1 MNATLT
7 SPELTRADRCD
18 RCSAAARVRAKLP
31 SGAEL
36 LFCQHHANEHEAKLV
51 ELSAV
56 LEISDRPAGV
66 LRHDSRP
73 AVLARSSFVR
83 NPEPVMSEPAV
94 KPSRRHLWRITK
106 RALSKSWDDSIFSES
121 AQAAFWSALSLP
133 PLLLGMLG
141 SLAYVAPLFGPDV
154 MSDIEQRLV
163 SMSNKVFSPSVV
175 HEIIEP
181 TIADIDRGAR
191 GEVVSLGFLISLWAG
206 SSAISAFVDS
216 VVEAHDQTPLRH
228 PVRQRLF
235 ALGLYMVMLLF
246 VIVTA
251 PLMVRGPRKLAQFI
265 PDGLQDVLAYGY
277 YPALL
282 TALIVAVVVLYRVAL
297 PEPLPTHRLIIGGAL
312 ASVAFVIAT
321 LGLRVYLRY
330 ITGTGYTYGAL
341 ATPIAFLLFAF
352 FAGFSIMLGAE
363 FNAAIQ
369 EEWPAPRTH
378 AHRLRRWLVRR
389 AKEVVDDAPTSPPT
403 AGADRVSSS

>member
-1 MNATLT
+1 M
-7 SPELTRADRCD
+7 
-18 RCSAAARVRAKLP
+18 
-31 SGAEL
+31 
-36 LFCQHHANEHEAKLV
+36 
-51 ELSAV
+51 
-56 LEISDRPAGV
+56 SDR
-66 LRHDSRP
+66 S
-73 AVLARSSFVR
+73 
-83 NPEPVMSEPAV
+83 V
-94 KPSRRHLWRITK
+94 KPSRHHIWRITR
-106 RALSKSWDDSIFSES
+106 RALTKSWDDSIFSEA

-141 SLAYVAPLFGPDV
+141 SLAYVAPLFGPDT
-154 MSDIEQRLV
+154 MPGIEQRLV
-163 SMSNKVFSPSVV
+163 SMSGKVFSPSVV
-175 HEIIEP
+175 HGIIEP

-191 GEVVSLGFLISLWAG
+191 GEVVSLGFVISLWAG

-235 ALGLYMVMLLF
+235 ALFLYMVMLMFL
-246 VIVTA
+246 IVTA

-282 TALIVAVVVLYRVAL
+282 TGLIITVVILYRVAL
-297 PEPLPTHRLIIGGAL
+297 PEPLPSHRLIFGAAL
-312 ASVAFVIAT
+312 ASVAFVIAVV
-321 LGLRVYLRY
+321 GLRIYLAW
-330 ITGTGYTYGAL
+330 INSTGYTYGAL

-352 FAGFSIMLGAE
+352 FAGFAVMLGAE

-378 AHRLRRWLVRR
+378 AHRLRRWLVAR
-389 AKEVVDDAPTSPPT
+389 AKAD
-403 AGADRVSSS
+403 GADDTADAASDDSAEPVSPA